1 MIYLCRK
8 YAKRTL
14 EKKNKMTAG
23 RPPKP
28 TELKRLLGN
37 PGQRPLPDLNNIT
50 HLPMARE
57 IPAPPET
64 LGEAGTKL
72 WNRAWG
78 MAVTWLSPVSDID
91 AISNASFLADASEAA
106 RNKYMATL
114 EAADGR
120 AFVAINK
127 AYTDALASLG
137 FDPIARSR
145 LGVAEVK
152 AATSIDKLL
161 ERRHNRANADT
172 IIVEAESEIVEQGE
186 SINNEASSN

>member
-1 MIYLCRK
+1 
-8 YAKRTL
+8 
-14 EKKNKMTAG
+14 MTAG

-37 PGQRPLPDLNNIT
+37 PGQRPPD
-50 HLPMARE
+50 
-57 IPAPPET
+57 T
-64 LGEAGTKL
+64 LGETGINL

-91 AISNASFLADASEAA
+91 AISNAAFLADASEAA

-114 EAADGR
+114 ESNDGR

-161 ERRHNRANADT
+161 ERRHNRANAAT
-172 IIVEAESEIVEQGE
+172 IVVEAESELIEQGAE
-186 SINNEASSN
+186 VINETNSN